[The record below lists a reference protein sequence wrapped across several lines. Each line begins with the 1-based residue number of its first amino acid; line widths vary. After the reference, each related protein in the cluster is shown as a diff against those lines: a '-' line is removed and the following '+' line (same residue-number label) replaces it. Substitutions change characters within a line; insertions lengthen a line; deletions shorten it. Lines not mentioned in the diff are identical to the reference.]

1 MFKSHPKF
9 VDAYVR
15 ILDIPGVLRPG
26 TCAIHIRDNSRIFLE
41 VLDIP
46 GLLRPGTLSAIY
58 RGQSW
63 DILSSPGHPRTTKTW
78 DT

>member
-1 MFKSHPKF
+1 MLYIG
-9 VDAYVR
+9 DN
-15 ILDIPGVLRPG
+15 PGIYLV
-26 TCAIHIRDNSRIFLE
+26 

-46 GLLRPGTLSAIY
+46 GLLRPGTRSATIY

-78 DT
+78 DS